1 VQSGMAL
8 YVRSHHGVQQEPR
21 NRNGT
26 AALFGK
32 YDYRTYHCAAAVDH
46 ETHGIDVELAYMSA
60 DVFRGAA
67 TTNYRRGP
75 LLGCVEEAYA
85 DDGDSGRAQ
94 SADHNHALLKFRQRR
109 RDRFIRI
116 SLRTPRV
123 ASGVAVKISGL
134 PSTESVLPKSCI
146 ASRCR
151 WRSSIPLVRFQYGIG
166 SQSRCVSCI
175 WLLLLAMV
183 RSAPHQP
190 PPIATNSCIV
200 SW

>member
-67 TTNYRRGP
+67 TTNCRRGP

-85 DDGDSGRAQ
+85 DDDDSGRAQ
-94 SADHNHALLKFRQRR
+94 SADHNHALLKFRQ
-109 RDRFIRI
+109 
-116 SLRTPRV
+116 
-123 ASGVAVKISGL
+123 K
-134 PSTESVLPKSCI
+134 
-146 ASRCR
+146 
-151 WRSSIPLVRFQYGIG
+151 
-166 SQSRCVSCI
+166 
-175 WLLLLAMV
+175 
-183 RSAPHQP
+183 
-190 PPIATNSCIV
+190 AT
-200 SW
+200 